1 MPDDLFTAI
10 EFMNPGEGE
19 VARFWS
25 PWTQTPGFPLV
36 SVKREN
42 LTLKLTQKRFSR
54 DGISHNLTER
64 YNIPITYAIDSDNY
78 ADTTPK
84 FIFRMDE
91 LGEKS
96 ANLSKIPQKYYI
108 LNTMQN
114 GFYRVNYDEGNWKNI
129 SEALQKA
136 DHDKIHVINR
146 AQIVDDLFNLARAG
160 IVKYDMAINIIRYI
174 KKEKDYIPWLS
185 AFTHGLTFLSQRV
198 SGEADTEVFSWF
210 IRDTVD
216 EIYKHLT
223 FVGTKT
229 GDKRTDIYNR
239 VNVLTWACKYGHED
253 CIKESK
259 ALYATYKTGTKVHKD
274 LRSIVYC
281 NAIRDGTTADFDFL
295 FNKFTTEDIAAEQL
309 NILSGTGCTKDATLV
324 AVSVMLNIFDFNYE
338 IIRFSRD
345 TWIVSSKPMTF
356 ARKTEPPPSITF

>member
-1 MPDDLFTAI
+1 MFISSKFKAVVPDDLFTAI
-10 EFMNPGEGE
+10 TFKNPGVAE
-19 VARFWS
+19 VVNFWA
-25 PWTQTPGFPLV
+25 PWTETPGFPLV
-36 SVKREN
+36 SVKRDG
-42 LTLKLTQKRFSR
+42 LTLKLNQTRFLR

-78 ADTTPK
+78 TDTTPK
-84 FIFRMDE
+84 FIFRMNE
-91 LGEKS
+91 TGEKT
-96 ANLSKIPQKYYI
+96 AALSKIPQKYYI

-114 GFYRVNYDEGNWKNI
+114 GFYRVNYEEGNWKNI

-136 DHDKIHVINR
+136 DHDNIHVMNR

-160 IVKYDMAINIIRYI
+160 IVKYDMAIDIIRYI
-174 KKEKDYIPWLS
+174 KKEKNYIPWLS
-185 AFTHGLTFLSQRV
+185 AFSHGLTFLSQRV

-210 IRDTVD
+210 IRDTLD

-229 GDKRTDIYNR
+229 GDTRTDIYNR

-259 ALYATYKTGTKVHKD
+259 ALYSTYKTGTKVHKD

-281 NAIRDGTTADFDFL
+281 NAIRNGTTADFDFL
-295 FNKFTTEDIAAEQL
+295 FDKFTTEDIAAEQL
-309 NILSGTGCTKDATLV
+309 NILSGTGCTKNTASVT
-324 AVSVMLNIFDFNYE
+324 VSINVNPF
-338 IIRFSRD
+338 RF
-345 TWIVSSKPMTF
+345 
-356 ARKTEPPPSITF
+356 